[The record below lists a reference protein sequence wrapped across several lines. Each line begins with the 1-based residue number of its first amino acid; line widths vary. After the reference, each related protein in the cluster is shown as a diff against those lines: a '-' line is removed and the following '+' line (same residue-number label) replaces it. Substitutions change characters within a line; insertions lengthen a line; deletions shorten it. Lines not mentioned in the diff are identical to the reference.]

1 MLLPYTTDRPPRNPP
16 LAVVSLVLIHFAIFG
31 IVALI
36 MGVRG
41 SDAAV
46 VWYANLSLVPSSIRP
61 HTFLTYAFLHES
73 LFHLSSNMLSLWV
86 FGGSVEDAVGW
97 KRFLA
102 LYGTAILAAGIL
114 EFAMATFMGRSGNVV
129 PIVGASGAIS
139 AVIGVFAFRFYRSSI
154 GFMGLPVRIPAVAL
168 LAVVMLVEMGFAIVH
183 LMRRDAAFVSQAAAH
198 WAHVGGFLLGIIW
211 AKSTSAIGHGRLEYL
226 EEDARRAFERGAYPS
241 AAHRWEEL
249 YKSRPASLDYRAEL
263 AKSYMA
269 MGDRDHALEHFSDT
283 IKGLLKAGDKAK
295 AGMCFLQMDDL
306 ANELKLAPGELL
318 TISGSLD
325 ELNKPD
331 RAVQVIERILRDHP
345 GASELEIALLRS
357 AALHVKIGNWEAAGK
372 RIREYQERFPS
383 GDLRSYAEDLLRR
396 VRNAPKSREG

>member
-16 LAVVSLVLIHFAIFG
+16 LAVVSLVLVHFAIFG

-36 MGVRG
+36 LGVRG

-46 VWYANLSLVPSSIRP
+46 VWYANLSLVPHSFRP

-86 FGGSVEDAVGW
+86 FGGSVEDSVGW

-114 EFAMATFMGRSGNVV
+114 EFAMATFMGRSGNVA

-168 LAVVMLVEMGFAIVH
+168 LAAVMLVEMGFAIVH
-183 LMRRDAAFVSQAAAH
+183 LLRRDAAFVSQAAAH
-198 WAHVGGFLLGIIW
+198 WAHVGGFLLGILW
-211 AKSTSAIGHGRLEYL
+211 AKSTSAVGHGRLEYL

-241 AAHRWEEL
+241 ATHRWEEL
-249 YKSRPASLDYRAEL
+249 HKSRPDRLDYRAEL
-263 AKSYMA
+263 AKSFLG
-269 MGDRDHALEHFSDT
+269 MGDRDHALEHFSEA
-283 IKGLLKAGDKAK
+283 IRALVKAGDKTR
-295 AGMCFLQMDDL
+295 AGSCFLEMG
-306 ANELKLAPGELL
+306 ELVKELELTPAELL
-318 TISGSLD
+318 TISGALD
-325 ELNKPD
+325 ELNEPG
-331 RAVQVIERILRDHP
+331 RAVEVVERILRDHP
-345 GASELEIALLRS
+345 TAHESEIALLKS
-357 AALHVKIGNWEAAGK
+357 AALYLKTGNREAASK
-372 RIREYQERFPS
+372 RIKEYLERYPA

-396 VRNAPKSREG
+396 VEKAPESREG